1 MYAHLLSSAF
11 TYLHLSSFPTIC
23 HNLPSSS
30 FHLASS
36 DFISFICLYWP
47 PPTHLQ
53 SSTYIRHHLHAS
65 AFICFHFT
73 FICPRLP
80 SCIISSLSIRLHL
93 PLSVFICRDHPSFP
107 FIALRFIFLRIP
119 LYVFICLHVPSFA
132 FVYAFINIHPLPLS
146 AFLCLHFPSPSSFAL
161 SAIISFHLPSF
172 TFIRPSFAFISFH
185 LPPSS
190 FISHHL
196 MLSAFILSASIYP
209 IK

>member
-1 MYAHLLSSAF
+1 M
-11 TYLHLSSFPTIC
+11 
-23 HNLPSSS
+23 
-30 FHLASS
+30 
-36 DFISFICLYWP
+36 P
-47 PPTHLQ
+47 PPPPHLQ

-80 SCIISSLSIRLHL
+80 SCIISFLSICLHL
-93 PLSVFICRDHPSFP
+93 PLSVFICLDHPSFP
-107 FIALRFIFLRIP
+107 FIALSFLHLVSSSFVS
-119 LYVFICLHVPSFA
+119 LYMSS
-132 FVYAFINIHPLPLS
+132 YAFM
-146 AFLCLHFPSPSSFAL
+146 CLHFPSLTFILFPYLPSFAFISLHLPHLTL

-196 MLSAFILSASIYP
+196 MLSAFICLHFTIRPLFNSSVFICLRLPSPALILSASIYP